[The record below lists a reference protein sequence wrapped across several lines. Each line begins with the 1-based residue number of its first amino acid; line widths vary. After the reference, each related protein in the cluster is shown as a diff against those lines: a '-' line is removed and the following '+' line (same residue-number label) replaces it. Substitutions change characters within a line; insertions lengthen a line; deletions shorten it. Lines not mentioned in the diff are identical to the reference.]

1 MVEQIKRLTLHRTIW
16 CCENNQCTAFCV
28 PIHTTDMAKPL
39 RLICKE
45 LVNETRKQIN
55 KIRFINNYG

>member
-16 CCENNQCTAFCV
+16 CYENNQRTAFCV
-28 PIHTTDMAKPL
+28 PMHTTDMATPL

>member
-16 CCENNQCTAFCV
+16 CYEDNQCTAFCV
-28 PIHTTDMAKPL
+28 PKCTTDMARPL

-45 LVNETRKQIN
+45 LVNEIRKQIN